1 MSIFAML
8 VLALVA
14 TSRDPQRAV
23 RPSPDSG
30 ALLEIRSY
38 NLKPGER
45 DRFQERFVHESL
57 PLLERW
63 HVDVV
68 AYGPSLLDRDSW
80 FLMRAF
86 ASLDARNRE
95 EDAFYASDAWR
106 NGPRSAV
113 LAAIENY
120 TTVVIRVDQPTLDG
134 LRHSMTT
141 SGSHGDLEALARLN
155 AEYIKAVTASNVAFF
170 HDILADDFL
179 CSLPDGS
186 LIDRAQFLAQTAK
199 VYVPR
204 NLEAHDV
211 NIRVLGDVAIIH
223 ARTTFQV
230 PGGAGGAGRYTDIW
244 ARRNGRWLVV
254 AAHVTRT

>member
-1 MSIFAML
+1 MSILAML
-8 VLALVA
+8 VLTLVA

-86 ASLDARNRE
+86 TSLDARNRQ

-106 NGPRSAV
+106 KGPRTAV
-113 LAAIENY
+113 LAAIESY
-120 TTVVIRVDQPTLDG
+120 TTVIIRVDQPTLDG

-141 SGSHGDLEALARLN
+141 PGSQSDLEALARLN
-155 AEYIKAVTASNVAFF
+155 ADYINAVSASDVAFF
-170 HDILADDFL
+170 HEILADDFL

-199 VYVPR
+199 PFLPR

-211 NIRVLGDVAIIH
+211 NIRLLGDVAIIH
-223 ARTTFQV
+223 ARTTFQA
-230 PGGAGGAGRYTDIW
+230 PGGAGGSGRYTDIW

-254 AAHVTRT
+254 AAHVTRN